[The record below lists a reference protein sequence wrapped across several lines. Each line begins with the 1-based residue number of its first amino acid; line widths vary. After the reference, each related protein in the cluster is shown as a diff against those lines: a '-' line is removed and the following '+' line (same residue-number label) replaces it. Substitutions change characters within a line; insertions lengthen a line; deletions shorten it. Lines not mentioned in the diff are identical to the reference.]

1 MVRRI
6 RPIAKRSKRSIDLS
20 QEQTSAEA
28 KDQETALPKEETQ
41 KELEEARA
49 KAAGFLANWQRAE
62 ADFINYKKRAEQEKG
77 DTAQRTLAVLVLEL
91 LPVLDDLER
100 GFLSLPPELSGLT
113 WIEGIQLIY
122 RKLHAILERQ
132 GLTEIKTK
140 GQRFEP
146 SQHEAVRYADG
157 EEGIVLAELQK
168 GYRLSERVLRPALVV
183 VGKGKGEGS
192 DEKTA

>member
-1 MVRRI
+1 M
-6 RPIAKRSKRSIDLS
+6 S

-28 KDQETALPKEETQ
+28 KDQEAAPSIEEAQ
-41 KELEEARA
+41 KQLEEARSR
-49 KAAGFLANWQRAE
+49 AAGFLANWQRAE

-77 DTAQRTLAVLVLEL
+77 DTAQRTLAALVLEL

-122 RKLHAILERQ
+122 RKLRAILERQ
-132 GLTEIKTK
+132 GLTEIKTR
-140 GQRFEP
+140 GQPFEP
-146 SQHEAVRYADG
+146 SLHEAVRYADG
-157 EEGIVLAELQK
+157 EGGIVLAELQK

-183 VGKGKGEGS
+183 VGKGKEEEVNES
-192 DEKTA
+192 TA